1 VIFLDTSVLFAVAQV
16 SHMHHKP
23 SRDLWN
29 QCSRREAA
37 INTHTLAELYNVL
50 TSMPKGLRLSP
61 RNARTAID
69 TFLERV
75 SPIALSANEYATA
88 IRVASERGI
97 AGGSIYAA
105 LHVTCARKVD
115 AERIYTWNVRHFQL
129 VAPDLAERIVTP

>member
-1 VIFLDTSVLFAVAQV
+1 MIFLDTSVLFAVAQV

-61 RNARTAID
+61 RNTEVAIQ
-69 TFLERV
+69 TFLARV
-75 SPIALSANEYATA
+75 TPIALSVEEYEAV
-88 IRVASERGI
+88 IRAASGLGV
-97 AGGSIYAA
+97 AGGSIYDA
-105 LHVTCARKVD
+105 LHVACARKVE

-129 VAPDLAERIVTP
+129 VAPDLTGRIMTP